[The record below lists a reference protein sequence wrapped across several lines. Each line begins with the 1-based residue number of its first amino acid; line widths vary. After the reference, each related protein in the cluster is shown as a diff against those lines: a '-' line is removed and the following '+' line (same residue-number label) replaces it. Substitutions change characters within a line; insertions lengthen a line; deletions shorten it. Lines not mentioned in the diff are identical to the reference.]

1 MSKIIH
7 IPPQEI
13 FIPPDKFINTKECNL
28 KIEHSLVAIAK
39 WEAKW
44 HTPFLDDKVQKT
56 NEMMIDYIKCMTISQ
71 NVDPLIYEH
80 LPNEA
85 IKEINDYIDNPMTA
99 TWFSENGPSGKK
111 RAKSEVIT
119 SELVY
124 YWMIAQNIP
133 PEYDKWHFNR
143 LMTLIRV
150 CSEKNSEQTNG
161 KKMSKGSILSQNKA
175 LNAARR
181 KARGSKG

>member
-1 MSKIIH
+1 MPKQVT
-7 IPPQEI
+7 IPDQEI
-13 FIPPDKFINTKECNL
+13 FVPPDKFVNIKGTTI

-44 HTPFLDDKVQKT
+44 HVPFLDPNSEKT
-56 NEMMIDYIKCMTISQ
+56 NEMMIDYIRCMTITQ
-71 NVDPLIYEH
+71 NVDPNIYNYIPEDVM
-80 LPNEA
+80 
-85 IKEINDYIDNPMTA
+85 KEINDYIDNPMTA
-99 TWFSENGPSGKK
+99 TWFNDENSPKGRGG
-111 RAKSEVIT
+111 EVVT

-124 YWMIAQNIP
+124 YWMIAQQIP

-150 CSEKNSEQTNG
+150 CSEKNSQAQGG
-161 KKMSKGSILSQNKA
+161 KKMSKRSILNQNKA

>member
-1 MSKIIH
+1 MSKIIT
-7 IPPQEI
+7 IPEQEL
-13 FIPPDKFINTKECNL
+13 FVPPDRFITLKETTI

-44 HTPFLDDKVQKT
+44 HVPFLDDKSEKT
-56 NEMMIDYIKCMTISQ
+56 NDMMIDYIRCMTISQ
-71 NVDPLIYEH
+71 NVNPMIYEH
-80 LPNEA
+80 MPPEVLQ
-85 IKEINDYIDNPMTA
+85 EINDYIDNPMTA
-99 TWFSENGPSGKK
+99 TWFNDQGK
-111 RAKSEVIT
+111 RGGRGEVVT

-150 CSEKNSEQTNG
+150 CSEKNSQSTNG
-161 KKMSKGSILSQNKA
+161 KKMSKGKILSQNRA

-181 KARGSKG
+181 KASGSKG

>member
-1 MSKIIH
+1 MSKIIK
-7 IPPQEI
+7 IPDQEL
-13 FIPPDKFINTKECNL
+13 FVPPDRFINIKGATI
-28 KIEHSLVAIAK
+28 KIEHSLVAMSK

-44 HTPFLDDKVQKT
+44 HVPFLDPNTPKT
-56 NEMMIDYIKCMTISQ
+56 DEMMYDYIRCMTITQ
-71 NVDPLIYEH
+71 NVDPEIYKYIPPEV
-80 LPNEA
+80 L
-85 IKEINDYIDNPMTA
+85 KEINDYIDDPMTA
-99 TWFSENGPSGKK
+99 TWFKENKVGKNNG
-111 RAKSEVIT
+111 EIVT

-150 CSEKNSEQTNG
+150 CSEKNKPA
-161 KKMSKGSILSQNKA
+161 KKMSKRDILSQNKA

-181 KARGSKG
+181 KASGSRG

>member
-1 MSKIIH
+1 MSKVITV
-7 IPPQEI
+7 PEQEL
-13 FIPPDKFINTKECNL
+13 FIPPDKFVTLKETTF

-44 HTPFLDDKVQKT
+44 HVPFLDANAQKT
-56 NEMMIDYIKCMTISQ
+56 NEMIIDYIKCMTISQ
-71 NVDPLIYEH
+71 NVNPIIYEH
-80 LPNEA
+80 LPEQTLQ
-85 IKEINDYIDNPMTA
+85 EINEYIDDPMTA
-99 TWFSENGPSGKK
+99 TWFTDSKPGKGTG
-111 RAKSEVIT
+111 EVIT

-150 CSEKNSEQTNG
+150 CSEKNSPS
-161 KKMSKGSILSQNKA
+161 KKMSRKDILSRNKA

-181 KARGSKG
+181 KASGSRG

>member
-1 MSKIIH
+1 MSKIIT
-7 IPPQEI
+7 IPSQEL
-13 FIPPDKFINTKECNL
+13 FIPPDRFIYTKETKI

-44 HTPFLDDKVQKT
+44 HVPFLDDKVEKT
-56 NEMMIDYIKCMTISQ
+56 NEMMIDYIRCMTISQ
-71 NVDPLIYEH
+71 NVDPDIYNYIPE
-80 LPNEA
+80 EVF
-85 IKEINDYIDNPMTA
+85 KEINDYIDDPMTA
-99 TWFSENGPSGKK
+99 TWFNDEGN
-111 RAKSEVIT
+111 KSRNREVIT
-119 SELVY
+119 SEIVY

-150 CSEKNSEQTNG
+150 CGEKNKDP
-161 KKMSKGSILSQNKA
+161 KKMSKRDVLSRNKA

>member
-1 MSKIIH
+1 MSKIIT
-7 IPPQEI
+7 IPSQEF
-13 FIPPDKFINTKECNL
+13 FIPPDKFINTKETTI

-44 HTPFLDDKVQKT
+44 HVPFLDDKTEKT

-71 NVDPLIYEH
+71 NVDPMIYNY
-80 LPNEA
+80 LPESVL
-85 IKEINDYIDNPMTA
+85 KEINDYIDDPMTA
-99 TWFSENGPSGKK
+99 TWFNNENQKKGK
-111 RAKSEVIT
+111 REVVT

-124 YWMIAQNIP
+124 YWMIVQNIP

-150 CSEKNSEQTNG
+150 CSEKNAEQSGG
-161 KKMSKGSILSQNKA
+161 KKMNKRSIFNQNRA

-181 KARGSKG
+181 KASGSKG